1 MTALLEVAGHLPD
14 RRVPLEELLADW
26 ELPASTVDT
35 LRRSYGYGEVR
46 RQKPGETL
54 TDLLVQ
60 AAHNLPSL
68 AAARSRVRYV
78 LYARTVPVSQ
88 PHPLNPLPELCEL
101 LDLRDATAFAVT
113 HHGCASGLLAVDIAG
128 RLLAMDRAA
137 DGVTAG
143 DGGDDTAG
151 GHEEPLALVV
161 AAEQVFT
168 LDETLRPEARIFGE
182 AAAACLVSPAGP
194 RDRVLSYATLQRGDL
209 DHWATDRPDHAERF
223 AKEYT
228 ELVAEVITTA
238 AGRAGL
244 GVDELRLILPHNV
257 NVRSW
262 RKVCRRLGL
271 PPTAVLLDNVPLIG
285 HTFAA
290 DPFLNYRTAVDG
302 GLLRAGD
309 RYLMAA
315 AGYGAI
321 FSAMVI
327 EH

>member
-1 MTALLEVAGHLPD
+1 MTALREIAGHLPD
-14 RRVPLEELLADW
+14 RRVPLEELLVDW
-26 ELPASTVDT
+26 QLPASTVDT
-35 LRRSYGYGEVR
+35 LRRSYGYSEVR

-68 AAARSRVRYV
+68 AANRNRVRYV
-78 LYARTVPVSQ
+78 LYARTVPVSL
-88 PHPLNPLPELCEL
+88 PHPLNPLPEVCEL
-101 LDLRDATAFAVT
+101 LDLGGATAFAVT

-128 RLLAMDRAA
+128 RLLASDAE
-137 DGVTAG
+137 T
-143 DGGDDTAG
+143 GGDED
-151 GHEEPLALVV
+151 ALVLIV

-182 AAAACLVSPAGP
+182 AAAACLVSTDGP

-228 ELVAEVITTA
+228 ALVAEVITTA
-238 AGRAGL
+238 ARRAGL
-244 GVDELRLILPHNV
+244 RVDELRLILPHNV

-262 RKVCRRLGL
+262 RKVCRELGL
-271 PPTAVLLDNVPLIG
+271 PPTSVLLDNVPLIG

-302 GLLRAGD
+302 GLLKAGD
-309 RYLMAA
+309 RYLMAS

-321 FSAMVI
+321 FSAMVV

>member
-1 MTALLEVAGHLPD
+1 MTALREIAGYLPD

-26 ELPASTVDT
+26 QLPASTVDT
-35 LRRSYGYGEVR
+35 LRRSYGYSEVR

-60 AAHNLPSL
+60 AAHSLPSL
-68 AAARSRVRYV
+68 AAHRHQVRYV

-88 PHPLNPLPELCEL
+88 PHPLNPLPDVCEL
-101 LDLRDATAFAVT
+101 LDLRGATAFAVT
-113 HHGCASGLLAVDIAG
+113 HHGCAAGLLAVDMAG
-128 RLLAMDRAA
+128 RLLAMDR
-137 DGVTAG
+137 DN
-143 DGGDDTAG
+143 GGDPDA
-151 GHEEPLALVV
+151 LALVV

-182 AAAACLVSPAGP
+182 ASAACLVAADGP

-228 ELVAEVITTA
+228 VLAAEVISTA
-238 AGRAGL
+238 AERAGL

-262 RKVCRRLGL
+262 RKVCRQLGVA
-271 PPTAVLLDNVPLIG
+271 PTAVLLDNVPRIG

-290 DPFLNYRTAVDG
+290 DPFLNYRTAVDS

-315 AGYGAI
+315 AAYGAT
-321 FSAMVI
+321 FSAMVV

>member
-1 MTALLEVAGHLPD
+1 MSDISPLSRILDIMTALREIAGYLPD
-14 RRVPLEELLADW
+14 RRVPLEELLEDW
-26 ELPASTVDT
+26 QLPASTVDT
-35 LRRSYGYGEVR
+35 LQRSYGYSEVR

-54 TDLLVQ
+54 IDLLVQ

-68 AAARSRVRYV
+68 AGNQNRVRYV

-101 LDLRDATAFAVT
+101 LNLRGATAFAVT
-113 HHGCASGLLAVDIAG
+113 HHGCAAGLLAVDIAG
-128 RLLAMDRAA
+128 RLLAMD
-137 DGVTAG
+137 G
-143 DGGDDTAG
+143 DPDA
-151 GHEEPLALVV
+151 LALIV

-182 AAAACLVSPAGP
+182 ASAAWLVSADGP
-194 RDRVLSYATLQRGDL
+194 RDRVLSYVTLQRGDL
-209 DHWATDRPDHAERF
+209 DHWATDRPDHAARF

-228 ELVAEVITTA
+228 VLVGEVISRA
-238 AGRAGL
+238 AERAGL
-244 GVDELRLILPHNV
+244 RVDELRLILPHNV

-262 RKVCRRLGL
+262 RKVCKELDL
-271 PPTAVLLDNVPLIG
+271 PPTMVLLDNVPLIG

-290 DPFLNYRTAVDG
+290 DPFLNYRTAVDN
-302 GLLRAGD
+302 GLLTAGD
-309 RYLMAA
+309 RYVMVS

>member
-1 MTALLEVAGHLPD
+1 MTALREIAGHLPD
-14 RRVPLEELLADW
+14 HRVPIEELLADW
-26 ELPASTVDT
+26 QLPASTVDT
-35 LRRSYGYGEVR
+35 LRRSYGYSEVR

-54 TDLLVQ
+54 TDLLVR

-68 AAARSRVRYV
+68 AAVRDRVRHV

-88 PHPLNPLPELCEL
+88 PHPLNPLPDVCERL
-101 LDLRDATAFAVT
+101 GLSGATAFAVT
-113 HHGCASGLLAVDIAG
+113 HHGCAAGLLAVDMAG
-128 RLLAMDRAA
+128 RLLAL
-137 DGVTAG
+137 DG
-143 DGGDDTAG
+143 
-151 GHEEPLALVV
+151 EPDALALVV

-182 AAAACLVSPAGP
+182 ASAACLVAADGP

-228 ELVAEVITTA
+228 GLVAEVIGTA
-238 AGRAGL
+238 AERAGM
-244 GVDELRLILPHNV
+244 GVEELRLILPHNV

-262 RKVCRRLGL
+262 RKVCRQLGL
-271 PPTAVLLDNVPLIG
+271 PPTAVLLDNVPLVG

-290 DPFLNYRTAVDG
+290 DPFLNYRTAVDS
-302 GLLRAGD
+302 GLLREGD
-309 RYLMAA
+309 RYLMASA
-315 AGYGAI
+315 AYGAI
-321 FSAMVI
+321 FSAMVV

>member
-1 MTALLEVAGHLPD
+1 MTALLEIAGYLPD
-14 RRVPLEELLADW
+14 CRVPLEELLVDW
-26 ELPASTVDT
+26 ALPASTVDT
-35 LRRSYGYGEVR
+35 LQRSYGYSEVR

-68 AAARSRVRYV
+68 TANQSRVRYL

-101 LDLRDATAFAVT
+101 LNLGDATAFAVT
-113 HHGCASGLLAVDIAG
+113 HHGCASSLLAVDIAG
-128 RLLAMDRAA
+128 RLLAMD
-137 DGVTAG
+137 G
-143 DGGDDTAG
+143 DPDA
-151 GHEEPLALVV
+151 LALIV

-182 AAAACLVSPAGP
+182 ASAACLVSADGR
-194 RDRVLSYATLQRGDL
+194 RDRVLSYAALQRGDL

-228 ELVAEVITTA
+228 TLVGEVISTA
-238 AGRAGL
+238 AERAGL
-244 GVDELRLILPHNV
+244 RVDELRLILPHNV

-262 RKVCRRLGL
+262 RKVCRQLGL
-271 PPTAVLLDNVPLIG
+271 PATTVLLDNVPLIG

-290 DPFLNYRTAVDG
+290 DPFLNYRTAVDS
-302 GLLRAGD
+302 GLLTPGD

-321 FSAMVI
+321 FSAMVV

>member
-1 MTALLEVAGHLPD
+1 MTALREIAGHLPD
-14 RRVPLEELLADW
+14 RRVPLEELVAGW
-26 ELPASTVDT
+26 RLPASTVDT
-35 LRRSYGYGEVR
+35 LRRSYGYSEVR

-54 TDLLVQ
+54 TDLLLR
-60 AAHNLPSL
+60 AARELPSL
-68 AAARSRVRYV
+68 AAFRSRIRYV
-78 LYARTVPVSQ
+78 LYARTIPVSQ
-88 PHPLNPLPELCEL
+88 PHPLNPLPEVCEQL
-101 LDLRDATAFAVT
+101 GLSGATAFAVT

-128 RLLAMDRAA
+128 RLLAV
-137 DGVTAG
+137 DG
-143 DGGDDTAG
+143 DTDA
-151 GHEEPLALVV
+151 LALIV

-182 AAAACLVSPAGP
+182 ASAACLVSADGA

-228 ELVAEVITTA
+228 VLVAEVISA
-238 AGRAGL
+238 AAERAGL
-244 GVDELRLILPHNV
+244 RVDELRLILPHNV

-262 RKVCRRLGL
+262 RKVCRQLDL
-271 PPTAVLLDNVPLIG
+271 PPASVLLDNVSRIG

-290 DPFLNYRTAVDG
+290 DPFLNYRTAVDS
-302 GLLRAGD
+302 GLLKAGD

-315 AGYGAI
+315 AAYGAI
-321 FSAMVI
+321 FSAMVV

>member
-1 MTALLEVAGHLPD
+1 MTALWEIAGHLPD
-14 RRVPLEELLADW
+14 RRVPIEELLAGWD
-26 ELPASTVDT
+26 LPASTVDT
-35 LRRSYGYGEVR
+35 LRRSYGYSEVR
-46 RQKPGETL
+46 RQQPGETL

-60 AAHNLPSL
+60 AAQNLPSL
-68 AAARSRVRYV
+68 EAARNRVRYV

-88 PHPLNPLPELCEL
+88 PHPLNPLPDLCDRL
-101 LDLRDATAFAVT
+101 GIAGATAFAVT
-113 HHGCASGLLAVDIAG
+113 HHGCAAGLLAVDIAG
-128 RLLAMDRAA
+128 RLLAL
-137 DGVTAG
+137 DGDPDA
-143 DGGDDTAG
+143 
-151 GHEEPLALVV
+151 LALIV

-182 AAAACLVSPAGP
+182 ASAACLVAVAGQ

-228 ELVAEVITTA
+228 VLTAEVIRTA
-238 AGRAGL
+238 AERAGL

-262 RKVCRRLGL
+262 RKVCRQLEL

-290 DPFLNYRTAVDG
+290 DPFLNYRTAVSS
-302 GLLRAGD
+302 GLLRPGD

-315 AGYGAI
+315 AAYGAT
-321 FSAMVI
+321 FSALVV

>member
-1 MTALLEVAGHLPD
+1 MTALREVACYLPD
-14 RRVPLEELLADW
+14 RRVPLEELLVGW
-26 ELPASTVDT
+26 QLPASTVDA
-35 LRRSYGYGEVR
+35 LQRSYGYSEVR

-54 TDLLVQ
+54 LDLLSQ
-60 AAHNLPSL
+60 AAHGLSALP
-68 AAARSRVRYV
+68 ANESRIRYV

-101 LDLRDATAFAVT
+101 LNLRETTAFAVT

-128 RLLAMDRAA
+128 RLLSMD
-137 DGVTAG
+137 G
-143 DGGDDTAG
+143 DPDA
-151 GHEEPLALVV
+151 LALIV

-182 AAAACLVSPAGP
+182 ASAACLVSADSP

-223 AKEYT
+223 AREYT
-228 ELVAEVITTA
+228 ELMGEVISTA
-238 AGRAGL
+238 ATRAGL
-244 GVDELRLILPHNV
+244 RVDELRLILPHNV

-262 RKVCRRLGL
+262 RKVCKQLGL
-271 PPTAVLLDNVPLIG
+271 PPTMVLLDNVPLIG

-290 DPFLNYRTAVDG
+290 DPFLNYRTAVDN
-302 GLLRAGD
+302 GLLSEGD
-309 RYLMAA
+309 RYLMVA

-321 FSAMVI
+321 FSAMVL